1 MLQAASTGNHL
12 LATQYAAHIKKDTKM
27 DNLDIPEETY
37 TPEETIP
44 ADDSTLEKETVA
56 NMNRIDFLTMLE
68 ELEFR

>member
-1 MLQAASTGNHL
+1 
-12 LATQYAAHIKKDTKM
+12 M
-27 DNLDIPEETY
+27 DNLDMPEETH

-44 ADDSTLEKETVA
+44 ADASTPEKETVA